1 MIMFLTGK
9 DITLRRESLGLN
21 LKQFGEMLGVS
32 EACVSRW
39 EAGKRRPKYEMMERL
54 NRMKDAPK
62 EPQPAAAT

>member
-54 NRMKDAPK
+54 NSIKVESN
-62 EPQPAAAT
+62 EPQPAAS